1 MAEHDGHGS
10 PGDRITRLREAR
22 HMSRK
27 ALAEALGVH
36 PNTIARYERGDRPPA
51 GDLLL
56 AMREHLGISPLWILS
71 GEDPMLVDERK
82 PDPPP
87 IIQLPWRRG
96 DQPAAPPLPVTGL
109 AECGLRGWYSEYRL
123 AVVTARP
130 RDLEDPEAFAVVAVG
145 ESMVPRGIR
154 PGFLCL
160 CSPAAALARETV
172 VYVEK
177 VDGSASLKEWLG
189 EEAGFVILRGWLPPE
204 DGRQDSYEDRI
215 ARSTVRRLAPVVY
228 IKLTL

>member
-1 MAEHDGHGS
+1 VRKEAPDPAFVERLKLAV
-10 PGDRITRLREAR
+10 DRIGKAKRVQELTGIPARSLSDYVNGHRALPTSRLP
-22 HMSRK
+22 
-27 ALAEALGVH
+27 ALARAAGVSL
-36 PNTIARYERGDRPPA
+36 DW
-51 GDLLL
+51 LLTGTEPRR
-56 AMREHLGISPLWILS
+56 A
-71 GEDPMLVDERK
+71 
-82 PDPPP
+82 DPPP

-109 AECGLRGWYSEYRL
+109 AECGMRGWFSEYRL

-160 CSPAAALARETV
+160 CSPAAALARDTV

-204 DGRQDSYEDRI
+204 DGRQESYEDRI
-215 ARSTVRRLAPVVY
+215 ARSTVARIAPVVY